1 MIAQDTMKNKVGI
14 DWDPSSNGEE
24 NVELDVF
31 GSRIDVEEGLVSNSD
46 VEEAGVAS
54 RRPEDL
60 SREVL

>member
-1 MIAQDTMKNKVGI
+1 M

-31 GSRIDVEEGLVSNSD
+31 GSRIDEEEGLVSNSD